1 MRVKK
6 ERDCL
11 ANEVGAGYAS
21 LFADAVKQSQM
32 FFRDVGQNALADFYP
47 IRG

>member
-1 MRVKK
+1 MRFEK
-6 ERDCL
+6 ERDRL
-11 ANEVGAGYAS
+11 ADEVGAGYAW

-47 IRG
+47 VRG